1 MLKETIIEFMKS
13 VDLQP
18 LQYLAAVRVAISVC
32 ESEDVQY
39 MIGRFHKT
47 NGNNGNVGFLDGQW
61 RRVRGKVKR
70 KLNQIG
76 LPDLII
82 DIVLENLWP
91 ISFEISKWIIYHVE
105 DTGIDCSSNFCWTPQ
120 AKIDYVKT
128 AEILIKN
135 EALDIKK
142 RFKLACFYCL
152 DSEVRSLWE
161 QMGLS
166 EKRSFF
172 VRGNLKKSNQSPIVL
187 YWTYFIQEVPI
198 DYWGSKAMNHTQLF
212 KYAVEN
218 GYLSAT
224 KFFLGKLKVSLRNRM
239 ISNCFC
245 IHLHKLYN
253 PKYIAKDHLTIAC
266 FLICQL
272 PSNYQGMTHFNRLSL
287 IFRYFLEWP
296 MQKQF
301 MTVVNRLRHYLRERT
316 FGELLEGIFE
326 KDIGGF
332 KDHDYKELFM
342 EFWHQIP
349 EKYKIYVRTESRV
362 GYKIFMKFVKEH
374 FGFVFEENSFAIKAK
389 FRAIVFQQEI
399 SENVTYFEKENVD
412 FFKFLVRE
420 RVTTKSSIDR
430 FSYRP
435 FMNFPFQEYGTQFF
449 NLPLGELMYLID
461 GILEIV

>member
-1 MLKETIIEFMKS
+1 
-13 VDLQP
+13 
-18 LQYLAAVRVAISVC
+18 
-32 ESEDVQY
+32 
-39 MIGRFHKT
+39 
-47 NGNNGNVGFLDGQW
+47 
-61 RRVRGKVKR
+61 
-70 KLNQIG
+70 
-76 LPDLII
+76 
-82 DIVLENLWP
+82 
-91 ISFEISKWIIYHVE
+91 
-105 DTGIDCSSNFCWTPQ
+105 
-120 AKIDYVKT
+120 
-128 AEILIKN
+128 
-135 EALDIKK
+135 
-142 RFKLACFYCL
+142 
-152 DSEVRSLWE
+152 
-161 QMGLS
+161 
-166 EKRSFF
+166 
-172 VRGNLKKSNQSPIVL
+172 
-187 YWTYFIQEVPI
+187 
-198 DYWGSKAMNHTQLF
+198 
-212 KYAVEN
+212 
-218 GYLSAT
+218 
-224 KFFLGKLKVSLRNRM
+224 
-239 ISNCFC
+239 
-245 IHLHKLYN
+245 
-253 PKYIAKDHLTIAC
+253 
-266 FLICQL
+266 
-272 PSNYQGMTHFNRLSL
+272 
-287 IFRYFLEWP
+287 

-399 SENVTYFEKENVD
+399 SENETYFEKENVD